1 MKVIGYGR
9 VSRADKTGNGVSI
22 EVQRRACQRYAD
34 ANGWDMTWLADEGVS
49 GGVAPEA
56 RRKFK
61 AALALLEAGEAEA
74 LLFTRVDRASRKT
87 ADFAAM
93 LNLAEEQDW
102 KVIVIDQGIDTRTPM
117 GKAMAQLSA
126 VFAELERDY
135 IRQRTRDALAVKRD
149 NGVTLGRPRTTH
161 DDIVERVVREYAE
174 GKSMYAIARDLNA
187 DGVPTAQGGK
197 QWAASTIRALLRREG
212 LRT

>member
-1 MKVIGYGR
+1 MKVVGYGR

-49 GGVAPEA
+49 GGIAPEG
-56 RRKFK
+56 RKKFR

-87 ADFAAM
+87 ADFAAL
-93 LNLAEEQDW
+93 LNLAEDQGW
-102 KVIVIDQGIDTRTPM
+102 KVVVIEQGIDTRTPM
-117 GKAMAQLSA
+117 GKAMAHIA
-126 VFAELERDY
+126 VVFAELERDY

-149 NGVTLGRPRTTH
+149 NGVVLGRPRTTP
-161 DDIVERVVREYAE
+161 DDIVDRVVRESSE
-174 GKSMYAIARDLNA
+174 GKTMYAIARDLNR

-197 QWAASTIRALLRREG
+197 QWAAATVRALLKREG
-212 LRT
+212 LL